1 MQGRSRQEP
10 EVLDAEA
17 MAGQMVPEGSVFA
30 FLAEHRR
37 ELLPDSFVTDL
48 FPSGTGRASLPA
60 DLVGTVLVLQAL
72 SDLSDGQAVDALTFG
87 TGKVALRAFADP
99 AVGRPVHAGVLA
111 QADREVVP
119 APPGVRRGRPDDR
132 PDRVAA
138 GGGASGR

>member
-1 MQGRSRQEP
+1 M
-10 EVLDAEA
+10 LDAEA
-17 MAGQMVPEGSVFA
+17 MAGHLGPEGSVFA
-30 FLAEHRR
+30 SLAEHRR

-87 TGKVALRAFADP
+87 IRWKVALRAFADP

-111 QADREVVP
+111 QADREVVA